1 MGEVGFREE
10 MTASL
15 QRIKWN
21 DVIDAVKEE
30 LQNFDEQG
38 YKPTLRAMFYRLFS
52 RGIIPNTSSAYDR
65 LSKTTVRA
73 RMEDELDIDCFI
85 DNSRQIIERY
95 NKLHLTPEQLI
106 DARIENLKNT
116 ESDYTEF
123 IPRWHNQPNYVEVWI
138 EKDAMAG
145 VFQTILQGLD
155 VTIVPMKGNASLT
168 FLNECVERLA
178 HFKNLGKNVH
188 ILYYGDFDPSG
199 EYMDTDVENRLK
211 ALGLEMPYEADFE
224 RIAVTQEQI
233 DEHNLPS
240 DPDKATKEKMDRDS
254 KSPQFIEK
262 YGKLYA
268 VELDALPALIP
279 DVFKQELVTDKI
291 EQYFDKG
298 IHQELI
304 DKYTQEDVNTLLKD
318 KLRRLAEDEL

>member
-1 MGEVGFREE
+1 

-21 DVIDAVKEE
+21 EVIEAVKEE
-30 LQNFDEQG
+30 LQNFDEHG

-73 RMEDELDIDCFI
+73 RMEDELEIDCFI
-85 DNSRQIIERY
+85 DNSRQIIDDY
-95 NKLHLTPEQLI
+95 NKFHWTPEDLI
-106 DARIENLKNT
+106 DARVENLKNT
-116 ESDYTEF
+116 EFDYTKF
-123 IPRWHNQPNYVEVWI
+123 FHRWHNQPHYVEVWI

-145 VFQTILQGLD
+145 VFQTILQGKD

-178 HFKNLGKNVH
+178 HFENLGKKVH

-199 EYMDTDVENRLK
+199 DYMDTDLENRLRG
-211 ALGLEMPYEADFE
+211 LGLEIPFDADFE

-233 DEHNLPS
+233 DDYNLPS
-240 DPDKATKEKMDRDS
+240 DPDKATREKMDRDT

-268 VELDALPALIP
+268 VELDSLPALIP
-279 DVFKQELVTDKI
+279 DVFRQELVIDQV
-291 EQYFDKG
+291 EQYFDER
-298 IHQELI
+298 IYQELI
-304 DKYTQEDVNTLLKD
+304 DEYTPEDMNKLLKD
-318 KLRRLAEDEL
+318 KIRRLAEDKL